1 MGSTTLTRSLLVD
14 VSLMGIVTDALGT
27 AVAGTGTYDDN
38 ELGKGVKMAAASYV
52 AVAVGDQIEGI
63 VNTGEPGVRN
73 TGVSWGG
80 IQTRGRALATVGA
93 AQSSVMAVGDLVCAS
108 IPVADGTAGLVLVQ
122 SDGTGYVAPTEFLW
136 RCIRIVSGTG
146 AAGDSVLLERI

>member
-14 VSLMGIVTDALGT
+14 TSLMGIVTDALGT
-27 AVAGTGTYDDN
+27 AVAGTGTYDDT

-63 VNTGEPGVRN
+63 VNSVEPGVRN
-73 TGVSWGG
+73 SGYSWGG
-80 IQTRGRALATVGA
+80 IQTTGRALAVVA
-93 AQSSVMAVGDLVCAS
+93 DAQVTTAMAVGDLVCAA
-108 IPVADGTAGLVLVQ
+108 IPIASGLAVQ
-122 SDGTGYVAPTEFLW
+122 SNGTGYAAPTEFLW